1 MQDVGQ
7 HLDIFP
13 FGQGWRMSFFQ
24 KHRKAMRI
32 VPRQDTDGTVIVSKI
47 NRTGEVASF
56 VSQIGAGRMLLFLGF
71 PVETIASR

>member
-1 MQDVGQ
+1 
-7 HLDIFP
+7 
-13 FGQGWRMSFFQ
+13 
-24 KHRKAMRI
+24 MRI